1 MAWTRKNNIYLI
13 NIYCI
18 KTIVFGQLV
27 KFWAHLWPVSNNL
40 QIIFTYFICFVYY
53 GTSGFGGDSDRYRN
67 NRIND
72 NEVVPWTHFIYMSG
86 MRALYWREISVR
98 LYASYPQYLS
108 AFYTFEHL
116 GSVQSGVPQGTVLGP
131 LLFLLHINDLPSV
144 VNSTIR
150 LFANDCLIYRP
161 IRSRE
166 DQDILQGDLDSL
178 ERWSDI
184 WAWNWIPVNAIL
196 CP

>member
-1 MAWTRKNNIYLI
+1 M
-13 NIYCI
+13 
-18 KTIVFGQLV
+18 
-27 KFWAHLWPVSNNL
+27 SNNL

-53 GTSGFGGDSDRYRN
+53 VTSGFGGDSDRYRN

-98 LYASYPQYLS
+98 LYASYPQYLA

-161 IRSRE
+161 SAPEEIRISYKE
-166 DQDILQGDLDSL
+166 TWTLLSGGVIFG
-178 ERWSDI
+178 
-184 WAWNWIPVNAIL
+184 A
-196 CP
+196 